1 MRMIFKMIHEKYDE
15 HSGHDWCHT
24 ISNAMI
30 VVAALLYGEGDFSK
44 SICMAVD
51 TGFDTDCN
59 GATVGSIVGM
69 MNAGIPEEWI
79 APFGGNLRTSIDGYN
94 NVTVDFLAEHT
105 MTLLGK

>member
-1 MRMIFKMIHEKYDE
+1 
-15 HSGHDWCHT
+15 
-24 ISNAMI
+24 
-30 VVAALLYGEGDFSK
+30 
-44 SICMAVD
+44 
-51 TGFDTDCN
+51 
-59 GATVGSIVGM
+59 M